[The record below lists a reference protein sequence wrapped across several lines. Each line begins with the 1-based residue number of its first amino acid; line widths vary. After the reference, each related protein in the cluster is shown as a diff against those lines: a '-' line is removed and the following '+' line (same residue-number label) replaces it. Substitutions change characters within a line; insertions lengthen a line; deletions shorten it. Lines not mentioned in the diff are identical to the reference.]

1 MAVESQMCCWA
12 SPSPSGMSG
21 TPRQNAE
28 CSSTCYLQEG
38 LQGRVASGFVELTL
52 NNSQRRL
59 CMYDSDE
66 VVLRRVFS
74 LTTDDYFVQGKHLR
88 SATFWLLLCFPV
100 PVVSLLS
107 LLLLPCLPNFNISAR
122 LIAFSGGLRGSR
134 GSSSKSSFIIR
145 QGRIQEDRLK
155 LLMAAGGG
163 GFLQAKAEETETI
176 LQQAGPAAFDSNSSN
191 KISATFTP
199 RVAGAGSV
207 DAAAAVGS
215 ENLSSLYVTR
225 SISSSIRSISSTA
238 AEDEC
243 AERLNVKKAL
253 GDLKTNIEAMDSA
266 DSRLEEIKA
275 YASEKSAWRETT
287 AALRAAEEQQT
298 VSNSTAACI
307 RAAQPQMESSLR
319 PHITSISSNN
329 RTENLSF
336 AAKHRNAIRR
346 LAAAAAEAEAA
357 RDEAATQREA
367 ACFKGEQSTAMATS
381 SETLLSASAPL
392 IVAAAVTAADCA
404 VTAQQDLQ
412 AGMRENAENAGRDL
426 QVQETHLRLENAA
439 AAERAA
445 AQHQR
450 HIKAR
455 QQLEEK
461 HQEMQKIQTEINET
475 LRPKHAAAT
484 AAYRAAQQQH
494 AQVQQQ
500 LQQLQRRAAQS
511 GSSTAGR
518 LAAIRQQI
526 REAEQQQRLDEEQ
539 GPAKQQK
546 RTELQRELEAA
557 ETAAA
562 EASAAAAAAAETV
575 KQTTKQIN
583 SLREPLSDVVERLR
597 QQQGKLSALL
607 QQQISVKAKLQA
619 ATGQPKQRRQG
630 KRKPQQQRH
639 PQQPEMG
646 SGSICSSTSKPLS
659 VQRTSEG
666 HKQRETVEFSRG
678 TIVYACSLPV
688 TCFASDA
695 FWRLLPSD
703 SAWSLNQVEALAERE
718 GWKNANPKSAAG
730 ILANFVEVDAEYQR
744 AVEAVGGFCFWH
756 FVVPDSAHAL
766 EAVARLKQ
774 QQQQQQQQQRGAM
787 GLRPQ
792 RRCCLSL
799 LPLKEVAEQQRQRQ
813 QLSVRR
819 KQQQQLAQRLL
830 EQGVAM
836 PLMECI
842 RLSDAA
848 PAAPETSGEL
858 ELFLRSVFGSV
869 LLVPSL
875 DSQEVSQWNQ
885 QGFDCVNLDGDIA
898 FASGAMRGGGTKGG
912 KLTAYFRS
920 PHCDTKLAN
929 LEHKPDSEV
938 MREAQKADEKLTSD
952 LKAQQ
957 EALKTLQQE
966 QKKLVEREQILSEE
980 KLKAQLQVEA
990 HVAAQQRA
998 NMYRWLMRA
1007 VAAFGSAKSPLV
1019 AAVAVN
1025 SCVPFERIARRFRAA
1040 AAPPVSTL
1048 QGSQGG
1054 DVVVGSSQGGRRSKS
1069 RSHPFC
1075 QTTAANAR
1083 PGALT
1088 SQEKQKLQQLHRQQQ
1103 QQQQELQ
1110 QLLRRVEE
1118 TAAALSQAEDAV
1130 EVSLRRAVERLE
1142 REANE
1147 AEGEA
1152 WDPEATDRLQAE
1164 IESTSKKRQQEEE
1177 NAAEVE
1183 SRLRALE
1190 NELAAAR
1197 KSQEAAEVSLQSLLQ
1212 QLDGETALLQQTQHT
1227 VDSLKRMQADA
1238 ASLVAAAAAAAG
1250 STAAAAAARAP
1261 LAAQSREALHSK
1273 LSEIKEKLAE
1283 FPHVNRKAVAEL
1295 ATIKDDFAALQRRD
1309 SLQEETLSL
1318 LQQQLQQLQRRR
1330 QQLLQQL
1337 LRKVDIEF
1345 TSLFSQLVPGG
1356 HAKLE
1361 LVQQDSQS
1369 PVMGAEASGL
1379 EIRANFRAQANGAEE
1394 RLSMQRLSGGA
1405 VGNNNSSSSSSG
1417 LTYSSSSS
1425 KLISSSDSGSYL
1437 QQQQMSS
1444 DGGVVLAMQ
1453 EDRRRWLRSPCC

>member
-1 MAVESQMCCWA
+1 MHINSITLQGFMTYNEPTTIVFSERCTCLIGHNGSGKSNVLLGVAFALGDVGNSA
-12 SPSPSGMSG
+12 SERRM
-21 TPRQNAE
+21 
-28 CSSTCYLQEG
+28 LLHEG

-59 CMYDSDE
+59 CMVSAFMALPTAATTAAAKAAAAAAIPPSIIAYDSDE

-74 LTTDDYFVQGKHLR
+74 LTTDDYFVQGKHL
-88 SATFWLLLCFPV
+88 SKGEFEQLIECAG
-100 PVVSLLS
+100 LS
-107 LLLLPCLPNFNISAR
+107 G
-122 LIAFSGGLRGSR
+122 GGLRGSR
-134 GSSSKSSFIIR
+134 GNSSSSFIIR
-145 QGRIQEDRLK
+145 QGRIQEVALMSAEDRLK

-176 LQQAGPAAFDSNSSN
+176 LQQAD
-191 KISATFTP
+191 
-199 RVAGAGSV
+199 
-207 DAAAAVGS
+207 
-215 ENLSSLYVTR
+215 
-225 SISSSIRSISSTA
+225 
-238 AEDEC
+238 

-253 GDLKTNIEAMDSA
+253 GDLKTNIEAMDA
-266 DSRLEEIKA
+266 EREELNACLALEREKA
-275 YASEKSAWRETT
+275 AIEMALNESTWRETT
-287 AALRAAEEQQT
+287 AALRASEEQQT
-298 VSNSTAACI
+298 
-307 RAAQPQMESSLR
+307 
-319 PHITSISSNN
+319 
-329 RTENLSF
+329 
-336 AAKHRNAIRR
+336 KHRNAIRR
-346 LAAAAAEAEAA
+346 LAAAAAEAEAS
-357 RDEAATQREA
+357 RDEAATQIATPEA
-367 ACFKGEQSTAMATS
+367 MQQKQKCSRQGRLPCFCLFDS
-381 SETLLSASAPL
+381 
-392 IVAAAVTAADCA
+392 
-404 VTAQQDLQ
+404 LQ
-412 AGMRENAENAGRDL
+412 L

-445 AQHQR
+445 AQQQR

-455 QQLEEK
+455 QQLKEK
-461 HQEMQKIQTEINET
+461 QQEMQKIPCSLLCFQ
-475 LRPKHAAAT
+475 
-484 AAYRAAQQQH
+484 
-494 AQVQQQ
+494 
-500 LQQLQRRAAQS
+500 
-511 GSSTAGR
+511 
-518 LAAIRQQI
+518 
-526 REAEQQQRLDEEQ
+526 
-539 GPAKQQK
+539 

-557 ETAAA
+557 EAAAAQASAAA
-562 EASAAAAAAAETV
+562 EAATETV
-575 KQTTKQIN
+575 KQTTKQIS

-607 QQQISVKAKLQA
+607 QRQISLKAKLQA
-619 ATGQPKQRRQG
+619 AT
-630 KRKPQQQRH
+630 
-639 PQQPEMG
+639 
-646 SGSICSSTSKPLS
+646 
-659 VQRTSEG
+659 
-666 HKQRETVEFSRG
+666 
-678 TIVYACSLPV
+678 
-688 TCFASDA
+688 DA

-703 SAWSLNQVEALAERE
+703 SAWSLSQVETLAERE
-718 GWKNANPKSAAG
+718 GWKNANSKSAAG

-766 EAVARLKQ
+766 EVVARLKQ
-774 QQQQQQQQQRGAM
+774 QQQQQQRGGM

-819 KQQQQLAQRLL
+819 KQQQQLAQQLL

-836 PLMECI
+836 PLVECI
-842 RLSDAA
+842 RLSEAA
-848 PAAPETSGEL
+848 SAAPETSEEL

-885 QGFDCVNLDGDIA
+885 IGFDCVNLDGDIA

-912 KLTAYFRS
+912 KLTAYFR
-920 PHCDTKLAN
+920 
-929 LEHKPDSEV
+929 

-966 QKKLVEREQILSEE
+966 QKKLVEQEQILSEE
-980 KLKAQLQVEA
+980 KLKAQLQAEA
-990 HVAAQQRA
+990 HVAAQQKA
-998 NMYRWLMRA
+998 NMA
-1007 VAAFGSAKSPLV
+1007 H
-1019 AAVAVN
+1019 
-1025 SCVPFERIARRFRAA
+1025 RAA
-1040 AAPPVSTL
+1040 ASLLAVL
-1048 QGSQGG
+1048 
-1054 DVVVGSSQGGRRSKS
+1054 KEEEEA
-1069 RSHPFC
+1069 
-1075 QTTAANAR
+1075 TAARILFAKQLQQTLRRETLHAR
-1083 PGALT
+1083 PATLT
-1088 SQEKQKLQQLHRQQQ
+1088 SQEKQELQQLQRQQQ
-1103 QQQQELQ
+1103 QQQEELQ

-1130 EVSLRRAVERLE
+1130 DVSLRRAVERLE

-1190 NELAAAR
+1190 NEIAAAR
-1197 KSQEAAEVSLQSLLQ
+1197 KSQETAEVSLQSLLQ

-1250 STAAAAAARAP
+1250 PTAAAAARVP
-1261 LAAQSREALHSK
+1261 LAAQNREALHSK

-1309 SLQEETLSL
+1309 SLQEETLGL
-1318 LQQQLQQLQRRR
+1318 LQQQVQQLQHRR

-1337 LRKVDIEF
+1337 LRKVDMEF

-1361 LVQQDSQS
+1361 LVQQDPQS
-1369 PVMGAEASGL
+1369 PVVGAEASGL

-1394 RLSMQRLSGGA
+1394 RLSMQRLSGGQKALVALALLLALQRTDVSEGGRGVGLLLLDEADSALDERHRRLLADALKASSQSPGCQVILTTFRPELLDCGDRFLLVQQSQRASRLSEMQKAEAQALLADMPRHLQDEALQLVPGATAAAA
-1405 VGNNNSSSSSSG
+1405 VAAAAS
-1417 LTYSSSSS
+1417 TP
-1425 KLISSSDSGSYL
+1425 
-1437 QQQQMSS
+1437 QQQPQPQLLPLQ
-1444 DGGVVLAMQ
+1444 G
-1453 EDRRRWLRSPCC
+1453 

>member
-1 MAVESQMCCWA
+1 M
-12 SPSPSGMSG
+12 
-21 TPRQNAE
+21 
-28 CSSTCYLQEG
+28 
-38 LQGRVASGFVELTL
+38 
-52 NNSQRRL
+52 
-59 CMYDSDE
+59 
-66 VVLRRVFS
+66 
-74 LTTDDYFVQGKHLR
+74 
-88 SATFWLLLCFPV
+88 
-100 PVVSLLS
+100 
-107 LLLLPCLPNFNISAR
+107 LLLLPLTFASRLSMPFSSATDS
-122 LIAFSGGLRGSR
+122 A
-134 GSSSKSSFIIR
+134 
-145 QGRIQEDRLK
+145 
-155 LLMAAGGG
+155 
-163 GFLQAKAEETETI
+163 QASPQQQQQDCCHQQ
-176 LQQAGPAAFDSNSSN
+176 QQAYEFDSNSSE
-191 KISATFTP
+191 
-199 RVAGAGSV
+199 
-207 DAAAAVGS
+207 D
-215 ENLSSLYVTR
+215 LSSLYVMRRTR
-225 SISSSIRSISSTA
+225 SSIRSISSTA
-238 AEDEC
+238 AEDEW

-253 GDLKTNIEAMDSA
+253 GDLKTNIEAMDAEREELNASLA
-266 DSRLEEIKA
+266 LEREKA
-275 YASEKSAWRETT
+275 AIEMALNESAWRETT

-298 VSNSTAACI
+298 VSNSTACI
-307 RAAQPQMESSLR
+307 RGTVSLPAPSSKVTAANGRAALGPTLS
-319 PHITSISSNN
+319 TSSNS
-329 RTENLSF
+329 TAENFSR
-336 AAKHRNAIRR
+336 HRNAIRR

-357 RDEAATQREA
+357 RDEAATQV
-367 ACFKGEQSTAMATS
+367 AT
-381 SETLLSASAPL
+381 P
-392 IVAAAVTAADCA
+392 AAAIAADCA

-455 QQLEEK
+455 QQLKEK
-461 HQEMQKIQTEINET
+461 HEEMQKIQTDISES
-475 LRPKHAAAT
+475 LRPQHAAAT

-494 AQVQQQ
+494 TQMQQQ

-511 GSSTAGR
+511 GASTAGR

-539 GPAKQQK
+539 EPAKQQK

-557 ETAAA
+557 EAAAA

-575 KQTTKQIN
+575 KQTTKQIT

-619 ATGQPKQRRQG
+619 ATGQPEQGRQEKQ
-630 KRKPQQQRH
+630 KAQQQRH
-639 PQQPEMG
+639 RQQHETG
-646 SGSICSSTSKPLS
+646 SGSICSS
-659 VQRTSEG
+659 
-666 HKQRETVEFSRG
+666 
-678 TIVYACSLPV
+678 AN
-688 TCFASDA
+688 A

-703 SAWSLNQVEALAERE
+703 SAWSLSQVEALAERE

-730 ILANFVEVDAEYQR
+730 ILANFVEVDLEYQR

-774 QQQQQQQQQRGAM
+774 QQQQQQQQRGAM

-813 QLSVRR
+813 QLSARR
-819 KQQQQLAQRLL
+819 KQQQQLAQQLL

-836 PLMECI
+836 PLMEVLFLTLLLLMLQPLLMLLRLLLLPPYAVSLLSLLIKRCLLNCVFTLVLQCI

-848 PAAPETSGEL
+848 PAASETSGEL

-912 KLTAYFRS
+912 KLTAYFR
-920 PHCDTKLAN
+920 
-929 LEHKPDSEV
+929 
-938 MREAQKADEKLTSD
+938 MREAQKADEKLTND
-952 LKAQQ
+952 LKDQQ

-966 QKKLVEREQILSEE
+966 QKKLVEREQILSEK
-980 KLKAQLQVEA
+980 KLEAQLQVEA
-990 HVAAQQRA
+990 HVAAQQKA
-998 NMYRWLMRA
+998 NMYRWLTRA
-1007 VAAFGSAKSPLV
+1007 VLLLLALLRLPSLPLLSIAMFRLSSLQGALVLLLRRVSPHCRAHRAASSLLAVLKEEEEATAARILSAKQLQQTL
-1019 AAVAVN
+1019 
-1025 SCVPFERIARRFRAA
+1025 RRE
-1040 AAPPVSTL
+1040 TL
-1048 QGSQGG
+1048 Q
-1054 DVVVGSSQGGRRSKS
+1054 
-1069 RSHPFC
+1069 
-1075 QTTAANAR
+1075 AR

-1088 SQEKQKLQQLHRQQQ
+1088 SQEKQQLQQLHRQQQ
-1103 QQQQELQ
+1103 EQQQELQ
-1110 QLLRRVEE
+1110 RLLRRVEE

-1152 WDPEATDRLQAE
+1152 WNLEATDRLQAE

-1190 NELAAAR
+1190 NELAVAR
-1197 KSQEAAEVSLQSLLQ
+1197 KSQETAEVSLQSLLQ

-1250 STAAAAAARAP
+1250 PAAAAAATRAP
-1261 LAAQSREALHSK
+1261 LAAQSREALHGK
-1273 LSEIKEKLAE
+1273 LNEIKEKLAD

-1295 ATIKDDFAALQRRD
+1295 ATIKG
-1309 SLQEETLSL
+1309 L

-1356 HAKLE
+1356 HAKLAPGFRVVRLYAAWYARPELQSVPPLSFPLSLTLLLPLLLQE
-1361 LVQQDSQS
+1361 LVQQDTQS
-1369 PVMGAEASGL
+1369 PLIGAEASGL
-1379 EIRANFRAQANGAEE
+1379 EIRANFRAQAKGAEE

-1405 VGNNNSSSSSSG
+1405 LGSNNSSSSSSSG
-1417 LTYSSSSS
+1417 LLCSSSSIE
-1425 KLISSSDSGSYL
+1425 LISSSNSGFNCSSSRCQRIDVSEEGRGVGLLLLDEADSALDERHRRLLAAALEASSRSPGCQVILTTFRPELLDCGDRFLLVQQSQRASRL
-1437 QQQQMSS
+1437 SEMQKADAQALLADMPRHLQDEALQLVSGASAAAAVAAVASTPQQQPQLQLLPLQ
-1444 DGGVVLAMQ
+1444 G
-1453 EDRRRWLRSPCC
+1453 